1 MRPRT
6 VIVTTA
12 ATALVAIPA
21 IAIPAFAHAST
32 AGPSTAG
39 RDTVSTQGTTTGE
52 TSRVDCD
59 GPGVDLLIQ
68 SSNGNDYCFGGHG
81 SVSFGTAT
89 ALVFPKPTICYTVI
103 LADTRGNDTQQPG
116 GQGQFVA
123 YRRAHTGTAY
133 LDPATAN
140 GCN

>member
-21 IAIPAFAHAST
+21 IVIPQFAHANTQAATGST
-32 AGPSTAG
+32 
-39 RDTVSTQGTTTGE
+39 RGTTTGE
-52 TSRVDCD
+52 TSRVDCS

-68 SSNGNDYCFGGHG
+68 SSNGNGYCFGGHG
-81 SVSFGTAT
+81 SVSFSTAT

-103 LADTRGNDTQQPG
+103 LADIRGHDTQRPG
-116 GQGQFVA
+116 GDGQFAA
-123 YRRAHTGTAY
+123 YRRAHAGTAY
-133 LDPATAN
+133 LDPATVN